1 MDSVPIAQN
10 KEMVHFRKINIFGY
24 SGVGKSSFI
33 DWLDSY
39 KKKDFQIKKEI
50 ENSLL
55 DSFKVSK
62 NLVEQVKKVIVPINE
77 DNDIHFLLY
86 ETILNHFDTI
96 KANLD
101 TLLVQTEC
109 IIIMW
114 DKSHSNSFEKIP
126 DLVNIIIS
134 MIKEH
139 TIGTID
145 IFIVQSKSDLEFDI
159 SGEGQSENEIKQ
171 KIAELKNKYNN
182 IINTSIS
189 LVNQDGGLDL
199 LLDIVRK
206 YNPAN
211 FDKNDVVNLVKIKYP
226 MKSINND
233 ENKKTVNICLVGNP
247 KTGKSTFLKKLLEEN
262 EYNKIK
268 REKIEPEYAIL
279 ISNEKILVKISEVQG
294 NNINYY
300 RSSHGF
306 LLFFDVTQKDSLK
319 SLEEW
324 ANLIKEEGNGDI
336 IIVGNKI
343 DDREKRQIKKGEVK
357 LFANK
362 EKCKYFECSSLD
374 GINVLEIFNEIVFDA
389 YQIFMEFNSSRLS
402 FALQKEENRIEEKI
416 IIKKNSKRC
425 FC

>member
-1 MDSVPIAQN
+1 MDSVENIQN

-33 DWLDSY
+33 DWLDNY
-39 KKKDFQIKKEI
+39 NNRDFEIKKEI
-50 ENSLL
+50 ENSLMG
-55 DSFKVSK
+55 SFKLSK
-62 NLVEQVKKVIVPINE
+62 NLVEQVKKVIVPISEN
-77 DNDIHFLLY
+77 NDKHFLLY
-86 ETILNHFDTI
+86 ETNLNHFDI
-96 KANLD
+96 VKANLD
-101 TLLVQTEC
+101 TLLLQTEC

-114 DKSHSNSFEKIP
+114 DKSHPNSFEKIP
-126 DLVNIIIS
+126 DLVNVIIS

-139 TIGTID
+139 IIGTID
-145 IFIVQSKSDLEFDI
+145 IFLVQSKSDLEFDI
-159 SGEGQSENEIKQ
+159 SGEGQPDNEIQQ
-171 KIAELKNKYNN
+171 KIEELKNKNNN
-182 IINTSIS
+182 INQASIS
-189 LVNQDGGLDL
+189 LVNKDGIFDL
-199 LLDIVRK
+199 LLEIVRNQ
-206 YNPAN
+206 NPAN

-226 MKSINND
+226 MKSINNN
-233 ENKKTVNICLVGNP
+233 EKTVNICLVGNP
-247 KTGKSTFLKKLLEEN
+247 KTGKTTFLKKLLEEN
-262 EYNKIK
+262 EYNKII
-268 REKIEPEYAIL
+268 REKLEPEYAIL

-324 ANLIKEEGNGDI
+324 TNLIKEKGNGDI

-362 EKCKYFECSSLD
+362 ENCKYFECSSLE
-374 GINVLEIFNEIVFDA
+374 GINVLEIFNEIVYDA

>member
-171 KIAELKNKYNN
+171 KIAELKSKNNN
-182 IINTSIS
+182 IIS
-189 LVNQDGGLDL
+189 
-199 LLDIVRK
+199 
-206 YNPAN
+206 
-211 FDKNDVVNLVKIKYP
+211 
-226 MKSINND
+226 KSRWW
-233 ENKKTVNICLVGNP
+233 
-247 KTGKSTFLKKLLEEN
+247 F
-262 EYNKIK
+262 
-268 REKIEPEYAIL
+268 
-279 ISNEKILVKISEVQG
+279 
-294 NNINYY
+294 
-300 RSSHGF
+300 GF
-306 LLFFDVTQKDSLK
+306 
-319 SLEEW
+319 
-324 ANLIKEEGNGDI
+324 IIRHCKE
-336 IIVGNKI
+336 
-343 DDREKRQIKKGEVK
+343 
-357 LFANK
+357 
-362 EKCKYFECSSLD
+362 S
-374 GINVLEIFNEIVFDA
+374 
-389 YQIFMEFNSSRLS
+389 
-402 FALQKEENRIEEKI
+402 
-416 IIKKNSKRC
+416 
-425 FC
+425 